1 MSIRRNQNYDSV
13 TTSFV
18 VALYLTIA
26 VLGFLPYSI
35 SSSGFERFEPKIV
48 SLELASL
55 AIAFLLAIARIR
67 QIEFKKRFV
76 YLFIPLIAFT
86 VLNSIIIL
94 TEEARAATY
103 SIFIGAALAYFIG
116 GALSNA
122 KIEYSRITKLWP
134 IIAGL
139 ILLGVSIYYIQ
150 TGKIDFPQEGML
162 KPVFPGG
169 LVSTELSNIAAI
181 ILIALYF
188 TKTNS
193 PAKSIHLGVTLSGV
207 VLCLWFFSAGTIAAL
222 MLIYMVY
229 IPRESKLFVV
239 SFKLMGT
246 IIVVTLPF
254 YILLE
259 LGIVD
264 SIWLLRYTD
273 DSVFLR
279 FEIYQGLYQ
288 TAINNPLTGIGVGK
302 FYMPPHHNLLGL
314 AAETG
319 FFSAGLYLV
328 FAIGALI
335 CTYNIALKP
344 SFNEYN
350 DSYFYWM
357 LWSIAL
363 FIFLKGF
370 VHDTWQDKI
379 FYFCLGYIANNKWQK
394 SS

>member
-1 MSIRRNQNYDSV
+1 M
-13 TTSFV
+13 
-18 VALYLTIA
+18 
-26 VLGFLPYSI
+26 
-35 SSSGFERFEPKIV
+35 
-48 SLELASL
+48 ELASL